1 MVNRNK
7 VTYFVVVFDATGKID
22 NLVDLVREKFSFIGP
37 ERVSEPN
44 TGDPSPKN

>member
-1 MVNRNK
+1 M
-7 VTYFVVVFDATGKID
+7 TYFVVVFDATGKID

-44 TGDPSPKN
+44 NGEPSPKN